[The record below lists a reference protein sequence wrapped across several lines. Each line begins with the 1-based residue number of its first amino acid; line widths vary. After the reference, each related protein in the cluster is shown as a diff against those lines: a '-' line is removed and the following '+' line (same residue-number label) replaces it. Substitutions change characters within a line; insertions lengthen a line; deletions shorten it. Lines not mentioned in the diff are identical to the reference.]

1 MWSYW
6 IRFLLFLLEIGST
19 PCNLSNSACM
29 KPRAFS
35 RHWIRSWH
43 SRASLQFSLCDKI
56 SMVFSLLFTLKI
68 LSSNFSGHCDVH
80 RWSSSMNIFGT
91 WINAEILWDSGLH
104 KDPQFVERDQLWTV
118 FQSILDF
125 LESKYAVKDTVA
137 RRLQNFFSFLDTTIM
152 PPRDFLH
159 RMLFSYC
166 SL

>member
-19 PCNLSNSACM
+19 PCNLSSSACM

-56 SMVFSLLFTLKI
+56 SMVFSLLFTFKI

-91 WINAEILWDSGLH
+91 WINAGILWDSG
-104 KDPQFVERDQLWTV
+104 PTV
-118 FQSILDF
+118 CGKRPTLNCFSEYFRL
-125 LESKYAVKDTVA
+125 LKSKYAVKDTVA